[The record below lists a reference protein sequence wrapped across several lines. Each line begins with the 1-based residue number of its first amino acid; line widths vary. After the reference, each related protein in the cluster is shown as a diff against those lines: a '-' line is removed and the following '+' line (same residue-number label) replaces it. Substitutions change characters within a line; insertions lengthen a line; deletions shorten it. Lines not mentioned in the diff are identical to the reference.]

1 MIPNV
6 LTLGP
11 LLASKLPGT
20 TAGNLCA
27 NDPTCIAWLDKQA
40 ASSVIYI
47 AFGSTTFFK
56 QEQFKELALGMELV
70 GRPFLWVV
78 PSGAEYPD
86 GFTQRVSEYGKI
98 VAWADQEKVLAH
110 PSVACFFSHCGWNST
125 MESLCM
131 GVPFLCWPH
140 HGDQLDNKIFICD
153 IWKVGLE
160 MDPDQN
166 GFVSRHQIETK
177 IENLLGDDGIK
188 ANALRL
194 KEMAGKS
201 VSQGGSSFNNFKT
214 FIEALQN

>member
-40 ASSVIYI
+40 AGSVIYI

-56 QEQFKELALGMELV
+56 QEQFKELALGIEIV

-86 GFTQRVSEYGKI
+86 GFTE
-98 VAWADQEKVLAH
+98 
-110 PSVACFFSHCGWNST
+110 SVWVWKNCG
-125 MESLCM
+125 M
-131 GVPFLCWPH
+131 GRP
-140 HGDQLDNKIFICD
+140 
-153 IWKVGLE
+153 
-160 MDPDQN
+160 
-166 GFVSRHQIETK
+166 R
-177 IENLLGDDGIK
+177 
-188 ANALRL
+188 
-194 KEMAGKS
+194 KS
-201 VSQGGSSFNNFKT
+201 VSPSFCCMFLFTLWMELNHGEPMHGGAFSVLASPWRS
-214 FIEALQN
+214 IRQ